1 MPLPLDR
8 AHYADCYDI
17 YDKALASK
25 KGVQRI
31 FKDEEGANQ
40 FRQRLHK
47 ARLLDRELNRRV
59 YSAQP
64 DHPLWGSSQY
74 SVIVCRVV
82 YVEERDVWL
91 CRLEKNEISEMEIE
105 EIGKDDS

>member
-8 AHYADCYDI
+8 AHYADCFDI

-47 ARLLDRELNRRV
+47 ARALDRELNRRV
-59 YSAQP
+59 YSAQT
-64 DHPLWGSSQY
+64 DHPLYGSSQY
-74 SVIVCRVV
+74 SIIVVRVV
-82 YVEERDVWL
+82 FDEDRDLWL
-91 CRLEKNEISEMEIE
+91 CRLEKNEIPEGEVE